1 MTPDAAV
8 PMAIAPDVIV
18 PDVIVIGGGIAG
30 LSVAYE
36 LQQQQI
42 PFVVL
47 ERSGRTGGVIL
58 SEDVD
63 GYTIDA
69 GPDSLLVQKPAGIKL
84 CEDLGLGPELVPTT
98 PPRLAFIQRGMRLH
112 PLPPA
117 AVLGIPTRL
126 GPFLTTRLF
135 SWKGKVRMAAELFVP
150 PRRDQ
155 ADESIAGFMTR
166 RFGAEAT
173 TYLAEPLLAGIHAG
187 DVGRLSVRSLF
198 PRFVEIEARHGSLL
212 RGFRR
217 QPGQAPVEGAFRS
230 LPGGLSQMVRALT
243 AALGRDAI
251 RLDAPVRDVLVGTGP
266 SPFTVETE
274 DRRQLTSRAVV
285 FATPAYATAG
295 LLDQIDPELGRLC
308 GEIPY
313 ASTATVVLA
322 FRREDVRAPLHGS
335 GFVVPR
341 VEQTGILA
349 ASWLSSKWPHRAP
362 ADRVLMRTFV
372 GGARDPRALDR
383 SDPELV
389 SLSLAALTPLLGI
402 TGRPLLSR
410 VYRWERASAQHE
422 VGHSARMDAIER
434 ALARRPGLFLT
445 GSGFRGVGIPDCVA
459 DARATAKQVAQYLG
473 QPETN
478 RMEN

>member
-1 MTPDAAV
+1 
-8 PMAIAPDVIV
+8 
-18 PDVIVIGGGIAG
+18 VIGGGIAG

-36 LQQQQI
+36 LHQQNI

-47 ERSGRTGGVIL
+47 ERSGRAGGVIL
-58 SEDVD
+58 SEDID

-69 GPDSLLVQKPAGIKL
+69 GPDALLVQKPDGIKL
-84 CEDLGLGPELVPTT
+84 CEELGLGPELVPTRL
-98 PPRLAFIQRGMRLH
+98 PRLAYVQRGMRLH
-112 PLPPA
+112 PLPVSS
-117 AVLGIPTRL
+117 VLGIPTRL
-126 GPFLTTRLF
+126 GPFLTTKLF
-135 SWKGKVRMAAELFVP
+135 SWKGKARMAAELFVS

-155 ADESIAGFMTR
+155 VDESIAAFMTR

-217 QPGQAPVEGAFRS
+217 RPQSPVPVDGAFRS
-230 LPGGLSQMVRALT
+230 LPGGLSQMVQALT
-243 AALGRDAI
+243 AVLEPNAI
-251 RLDAPVRDVLVGTGP
+251 RLDAPVRRVVVGDGP
-266 SPFTVETE
+266 SPFMVETA
-274 DRRQLTSRAVV
+274 DRTQLRSRAVV
-285 FATPAYATAG
+285 FATPAYTTGA
-295 LLDQIDPELGRLC
+295 LVHEIDAELARLC
-308 GEIPY
+308 NEIPY
-313 ASTATVVLA
+313 ASSATVVLA
-322 FRREDVRAPLHGS
+322 FRRVDVGARLDGS

-341 VEQTGILA
+341 VEHTGILA

-383 SDPELV
+383 SDDELV
-389 SLSLAALTPLLGI
+389 DLSLAALTPLLGI
-402 TGRPLLSR
+402 IGRPLLTR

-422 VGHSARMDAIER
+422 VGHAARVDAIER
-434 ALARRPGLFLT
+434 TLTRSPGLFLT

-459 DARATAKQVAQYLG
+459 DGRATAKQVAQYLRAAEPQRLVQNQG
-473 QPETN
+473 
-478 RMEN
+478 